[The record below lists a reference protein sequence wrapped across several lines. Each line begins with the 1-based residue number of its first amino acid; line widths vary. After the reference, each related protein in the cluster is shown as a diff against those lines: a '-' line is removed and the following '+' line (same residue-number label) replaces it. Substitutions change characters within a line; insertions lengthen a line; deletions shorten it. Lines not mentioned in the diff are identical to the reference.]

1 MIKIAPSI
9 LSSDFSRLGDEI
21 ERMDKA
27 QADYIHI
34 DVMDGHFVPNIS
46 LGAPIVKSIRNR
58 TDKVFDV
65 HLMISDPKKYT
76 PDFAKAG
83 ADLITFHLEAD
94 GDTDETIEII
104 KSYGIKVGLSIKP
117 ATPAEAVFEYLDKV
131 DMILVMT
138 VEPGF
143 GGQSFMADMMPKV
156 RTIREEIVKRGLN
169 VDIQVDGGISQK
181 TIKQAADAG
190 ANIFVA
196 GSAVFNAPD
205 AKQEIAKLREI
216 AG

>member
-94 GDTDETIEII
+94 GDTDETIETI